1 MIQLTSI
8 NKYYSIG
15 NNRLHVLKGIDL
27 EIGEGELVSI
37 MGSSGS
43 GKSTLLNI
51 LGILDSHDAGQY
63 KLAGHVIDRNLS
75 QTKAAWYRNHL
86 IGFVFQSFNLLS
98 FKNAMENVA
107 LPLYYQK
114 VSRRERNKLALEYL
128 DRVGLKD
135 WAEHLPS
142 EMSGG
147 QKQRVAIAR
156 SLISR
161 PKVILADEPTGALDS
176 KTSYEVMEL
185 FKGVH
190 GEGMTVIIVTHENDI
205 AEMTQ
210 RTIRLRDGVIE
221 TAVPELVN
229 A

>member
-1 MIQLTSI
+1 MIQLTNI

-15 NNRLHVLKGIDL
+15 HNRLHVLKGIDL

-51 LGILDSHDAGQY
+51 LGILDSHDAGEY
-63 KLAGHVIDRNLS
+63 KLAGHVIDRQLS

-190 GEGMTVIIVTHENDI
+190 REGMTVIIVTHENDI

-210 RTIRLRDGVIE
+210 RTIRLRDGVME
-221 TAVPELVN
+221 TAVPELIP

>member
-1 MIQLTSI
+1 MIQLTHI

-190 GEGMTVIIVTHENDI
+190 QEGMTVIIVTHENDI

-221 TAVPELVN
+221 TAVPEMVT